1 MFSGKLCG
9 EIRCGYRNYRLN
21 VQDILTYIDSE
32 NLTGLCIGLC
42 TFLVIGLFHPIV
54 IKAEYHWGV
63 RSWWIFLVAGLAAA
77 LGSVIVDTMFV
88 SVLLGVVSFSSFWS
102 ILEMFQQ
109 RERVRKGWFPENP
122 KRKNR

>member
-1 MFSGKLCG
+1 M
-9 EIRCGYRNYRLN
+9 
-21 VQDILTYIDSE
+21 QDILSYIDAN
-32 NLTGLCIGLC
+32 NLTGLCVGLC

-63 RSWWIFLVAGLAAA
+63 RSWWVFLVAGLAAA
-77 LGSVIVDTMFV
+77 AGSVTVDGMFV
-88 SVLLGVVSFSSFWS
+88 SMLLGVVAFSSFWS

-122 KRKNR
+122 KKKKK